1 MAPTSPNFERL
12 DDVGD
17 PILSQVILMGD
28 EELNKRIGQT
38 LTIGCKRPNGI
49 FFLDGVLLSVTGTHI
64 FLSTRN
70 GEQGFLLSDIS
81 KIEFR
86 GR

>member
-1 MAPTSPNFERL
+1 MS
-12 DDVGD
+12 DK
-17 PILSQVILMGD
+17 
-28 EELNKRIGQT
+28 ELIKRIGQT
-38 LTIGCKRPNGI
+38 ITIGCKRPNGI
-49 FFLDGVLLSVTGTHI
+49 FFSDGILLSVSNTHL